1 MLIIFLTLCVA
12 AIQISDLYLKYLP
25 FRDGVTDDERKLLRR
40 GFLIYGIFCVLIY
53 GAAFNH
59 FGITAPLY
67 KFFLMV
73 CWIPCQAIFANDTAR
88 IFATCFYFGNGCSL
102 GINSAQLGGDLQCNF
117 V

>member
-67 KFFLMV
+67 KFFLMM
-73 CWIPCQAIFANDTAR
+73 CFIP
-88 IFATCFYFGNGCSL
+88 
-102 GINSAQLGGDLQCNF
+102 
-117 V
+117 